1 MGYIT
6 PADVGISDDRA
17 AHIARGSK
25 EPGTDYKTAYGTNL
39 RIPDDCEVIGVDHS
53 NDGAEGRRLF
63 LLILANGETIDWIHL
78 SRIAVR
84 VGDRLTR
91 GQLDAAWSGA
101 SGFGDDWYY
110 DPHVHVTRRARR
122 GLPYSQTLD
131 FEDAIGGEAPASATP
146 GTTPNQSEEDE
157 NMSINLRRESTGV
170 SYTLTPGYGITAHV
184 NEHGARLTNYGNTGQ
199 WFPAGASPAQR
210 EAAGERQFND
220 ENLAWFLSLHD
231 LKWVSAD
238 LSRLPS
244 GDEYRYCEKLQKIHD
259 AAAGIG

>member
-1 MGYIT
+1 MGYTT

-25 EPGTDYKTAYGTNL
+25 EPGTDYKTAYGTDL
-39 RIPDDCEVIGVDHS
+39 RAPGAGRVIGVDHS
-53 NDGAEGRRLF
+53 NDGAEGRRLTF
-63 LLILANGETIDWIHL
+63 LMDNGEVIDWIHL
-78 SRIAVR
+78 SSISVGVGARVSPGQTGIAR
-84 VGDRLTR
+84 
-91 GQLDAAWSGA
+91 SGA
-101 SGFGDDWYY
+101 SGFGEDWYY
-110 DPHVHVTRRARR
+110 GAHLHVTRRARQ
-122 GLPYSQTLD
+122 GLSYSQTLD

-146 GTTPNQSEEDE
+146 GTTPNQSEEDQ